1 MEGGMDGLLC
11 SVAFLSLALQP
22 RKVILLKLC
31 FFFVNIGS
39 HLEITITAKPFL
51 IAKHLQLIRVKG
63 QLLIFMGFFALP
75 VLSALSML
83 LCVSLTHYEAPLATS
98 ESGCCLS
105 GSCYRSF
112 FLSTF

>member
-31 FFFVNIGS
+31 FLFVNIGS

-63 QLLIFMGFFALP
+63 QLLYGIFALP
-75 VLSALSML
+75 VLSALSVL

-105 GSCYRSF
+105 VSCYRSF